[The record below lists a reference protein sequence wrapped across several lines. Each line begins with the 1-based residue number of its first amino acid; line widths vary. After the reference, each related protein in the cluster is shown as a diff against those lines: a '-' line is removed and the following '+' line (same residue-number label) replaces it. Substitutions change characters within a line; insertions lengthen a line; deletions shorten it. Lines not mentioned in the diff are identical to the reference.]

1 MKVRSIEFALR
12 STRPGEYPAER
23 LPEIAF
29 VGRSNVGKSRLINS
43 LLGRKNVAK
52 TSRTPGKTRSIDW
65 FRIQGGTG
73 ACYFVDL
80 PGYGFAKVPRKVR
93 EENWATFID
102 TYLTSEQPLELTLQL
117 LDIRRDGPTKLDEQ
131 MIEWLRETGTPHTF
145 VLTKSDKLKQGKRMA
160 AVKSFAAVLQTAND
174 NPPIPYSAV
183 SGEGKRELW
192 SLIDRR
198 LSEASRPPTS
208 DPVSESVNTT

>member
-1 MKVRSIEFALR
+1 MYRATTGLS
-12 STRPGEYPAER
+12 
-23 LPEIAF
+23 F
-29 VGRSNVGKSRLINS
+29 VP
-43 LLGRKNVAK
+43 LGRFMKLDDVAVWIPNK
-52 TSRTPGKTRSIDW
+52 HENRSVRQLHRLGDGDLMIDQVPLNG
-65 FRIQGGTG
+65 FQVI
-73 ACYFVDL
+73 DL
-80 PGYGFAKVPRKVR
+80 KCDVG
-93 EENWATFID
+93 D

-131 MIEWLRETGTPHTF
+131 MIEWLRETSTPHTF
-145 VLTKSDKLKQGKRMA
+145 VLTKSDKLKHGRRLQ
-160 AVKSFAAVLQTAND
+160 AVSRFGELLQSHDD

>member
-29 VGRSNVGKSRLINS
+29 VGRSNVGKSSLINS

-65 FRIQGGTG
+65 FRIEGGTG

-80 PGYGFAKVPRKVR
+80 PGYGFAKVPKRVR
-93 EENWATFID
+93 EENWATLID
-102 TYLTSEQPLELTLQL
+102 TYLTAKQSLRLTLQL
-117 LDIRRDGPTKLDEQ
+117 LDIRRDGPTKLDAQ
-131 MIEWLRETGTPHTF
+131 MIDWLRETKTPHTF
-145 VLTKSDKLKQGKRMA
+145 VLTKSDKLKRGKRLA
-160 AVKSFAAVLQTAND
+160 AVRNFAAVLQTAND

-183 SGEGKRELW
+183 SGEGRRELW
-192 SLIDRR
+192 SLVDQR
-198 LSEASRPPTS
+198 LAQASRPPTS
-208 DPVSESVNTT
+208 DPASESVNTA